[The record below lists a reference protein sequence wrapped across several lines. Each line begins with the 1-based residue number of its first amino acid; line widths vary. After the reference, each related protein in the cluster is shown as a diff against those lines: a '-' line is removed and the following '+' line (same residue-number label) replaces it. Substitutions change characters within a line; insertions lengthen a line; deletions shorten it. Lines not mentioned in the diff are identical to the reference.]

1 MDTINRNLQ
10 IENYNRKNTIKIQFA
25 QSATRSSAQ
34 EIHQWIVKKMV
45 INTDQVDTLQL
56 HNRERA
62 IYLKVTTATLYNRLL
77 DKYQGEIEFQYE
89 SGEITHVNIGPPDS
103 ASVTVRVFNLPPE
116 IPSSVLQT
124 VLNKY
129 GTIQDIRNETWST
142 QYLLPV
148 YNGVKAV
155 RMNNQ
160 KNIPATIQVASYTAN
175 ITYPGQPQACFVCGD
190 TTHMKQDCPQRTVSV
205 RLQPRNTPRL
215 LSEVVKFNLSEP
227 QNTDVNTAV
236 DEFSENKS
244 LRNDDENSDLQCITN
259 VHDTM
264 DTNTNAPS
272 ISSTPPTEALIRCKR
287 PIPPSESSS
296 SNPPAHIDSLSE
308 VSPYNT
314 DGETTA
320 NPNNHSKLNPP
331 RKKSK
336 KVKPPTLDEQL
347 HPVKHILEATP
358 SEFILNY
365 TQLKSL
371 YENTV
376 GVTDILK
383 VALSYT
389 NDTEGLI
396 EMLQKL
402 YPHYQDK
409 DIKNRTTRIENCL
422 RAIISMESDNKGET
436 DAVDNIQTPIHP

>member
-25 QSATRSSAQ
+25 QSATRPSAQ

-62 IYLKVTTATLYNRLL
+62 IYLKEKV
-77 DKYQGEIEFQYE
+77 
-89 SGEITHVNIGPPDS
+89 
-103 ASVTVRVFNLPPE
+103 
-116 IPSSVLQT
+116 
-124 VLNKY
+124 
-129 GTIQDIRNETWST
+129 
-142 QYLLPV
+142 
-148 YNGVKAV
+148 
-155 RMNNQ
+155 
-160 KNIPATIQVASYTAN
+160 
-175 ITYPGQPQACFVCGD
+175 
-190 TTHMKQDCPQRTVSV
+190 
-205 RLQPRNTPRL
+205 
-215 LSEVVKFNLSEP
+215 
-227 QNTDVNTAV
+227 
-236 DEFSENKS
+236 
-244 LRNDDENSDLQCITN
+244 
-259 VHDTM
+259 
-264 DTNTNAPS
+264 
-272 ISSTPPTEALIRCKR
+272 
-287 PIPPSESSS
+287 
-296 SNPPAHIDSLSE
+296 
-308 VSPYNT
+308 
-314 DGETTA
+314 
-320 NPNNHSKLNPP
+320 
-331 RKKSK
+331 K

-409 DIKNRTTRIENCL
+409 GIKNEL
-422 RAIISMESDNKGET
+422 RGSKT
-436 DAVDNIQTPIHP
+436 VCVP

>member
-25 QSATRSSAQ
+25 QSATRPSAQ

-62 IYLKVTTATLYNRLL
+62 IYLKYTILA
-77 DKYQGEIEFQYE
+77 
-89 SGEITHVNIGPPDS
+89 SGLQWS
-103 ASVTVRVFNLPPE
+103 K
-116 IPSSVLQT
+116 SST
-124 VLNKY
+124 
-129 GTIQDIRNETWST
+129 NE
-142 QYLLPV
+142 YP
-148 YNGVKAV
+148 
-155 RMNNQ
+155 

-190 TTHMKQDCPQRTVSV
+190 TTHMKQDCPQRTVSL

-259 VHDTM
+259 VHETM
-264 DTNTNAPS
+264 DTNTNALS

-287 PIPPSESSS
+287 PIPP
-296 SNPPAHIDSLSE
+296 
-308 VSPYNT
+308 
-314 DGETTA
+314 
-320 NPNNHSKLNPP
+320 
-331 RKKSK
+331 RKVK

-409 DIKNRTTRIENCL
+409 GIKNRTTRIENCL
-422 RAIISMESDNKGET
+422 RAIISMESDNNGET

>member
-25 QSATRSSAQ
+25 QSATRPSAQ
-34 EIHQWIVKKMV
+34 EIHQWIVKRMV

-62 IYLKVTTATLYNRLL
+62 IYLK
-77 DKYQGEIEFQYE
+77 
-89 SGEITHVNIGPPDS
+89 
-103 ASVTVRVFNLPPE
+103 
-116 IPSSVLQT
+116 
-124 VLNKY
+124 
-129 GTIQDIRNETWST
+129 
-142 QYLLPV
+142 
-148 YNGVKAV
+148 
-155 RMNNQ
+155 
-160 KNIPATIQVASYTAN
+160 VASYTAN

-190 TTHMKQDCPQRTVSV
+190 TTHMKPDCPQRTVSL

-259 VHDTM
+259 VQDTM

-272 ISSTPPTEALIRCKR
+272 ISSTLPTEALIRCKR

-296 SNPPAHIDSLSE
+296 SNPTAHIDSLSE

-320 NPNNHSKLNPP
+320 NPKNHSKLNPP
-331 RKKSK
+331 RKK
-336 KVKPPTLDEQL
+336 
-347 HPVKHILEATP
+347 
-358 SEFILNY
+358 
-365 TQLKSL
+365 
-371 YENTV
+371 
-376 GVTDILK
+376 
-383 VALSYT
+383 
-389 NDTEGLI
+389 
-396 EMLQKL
+396 
-402 YPHYQDK
+402 
-409 DIKNRTTRIENCL
+409 
-422 RAIISMESDNKGET
+422 
-436 DAVDNIQTPIHP
+436 